1 MSRAFTIVIPEECCI
16 SAIYDAAA
24 VAAGKN
30 PACVKYDCRRILVS
44 KDIFDAYCTYMESV
58 GLKDSIGA
66 HWLLFGPKVGES
78 LPASTVEIQEDF
90 FTAIKE

>member
-1 MSRAFTIVIPEECCI
+1 MSRAFTIAIPEECGI

-24 VAAGKN
+24 VAAGKDS
-30 PACVKYDCRRILVS
+30 ACIKYDCRRILVS

-58 GLKDSIGA
+58 GQKDSIGT
-66 HWLLFGPKVGES
+66 HWLLFGPKVRES
-78 LPASTVEIQEDF
+78 LPTSTVEIQEGF